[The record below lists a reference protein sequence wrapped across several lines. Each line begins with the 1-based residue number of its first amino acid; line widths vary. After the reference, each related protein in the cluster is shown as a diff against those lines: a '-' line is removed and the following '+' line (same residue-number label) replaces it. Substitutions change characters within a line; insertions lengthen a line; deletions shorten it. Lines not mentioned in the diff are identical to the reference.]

1 MTPGED
7 PQGELCP
14 CSLTPPPPGGVVH
27 RHGRSPGWLRPHEP
41 MLMAACS

>member
-14 CSLTPPPPGGVVH
+14 CSLTPHPREVWFTDTAGAPGG
-27 RHGRSPGWLRPHEP
+27 
-41 MLMAACS
+41 